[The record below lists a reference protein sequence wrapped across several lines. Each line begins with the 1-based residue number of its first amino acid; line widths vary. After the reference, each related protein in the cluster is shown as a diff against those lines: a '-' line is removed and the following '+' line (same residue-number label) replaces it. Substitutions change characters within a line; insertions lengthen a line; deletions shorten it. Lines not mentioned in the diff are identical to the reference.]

1 MIVNHYIN
9 KLKDTVFFRGG
20 IAAIDQL
27 ILSITNLLVQIVLI
41 KLVSK
46 EEFGY
51 YSIAL
56 SIITYSMSFQ
66 NAVVNT
72 PMTVT
77 LASKNEVEKNEYT
90 ASLFLGQYRVLGL
103 LAIMG
108 ILSYVIVKSLGSMN
122 TETALVLALMIA
134 VFGILN
140 REFLR
145 AYFFTEELPLKVL
158 KIDLGYVLLYLAFI
172 AISYFVYKIS
182 VPLVIIFMGLAAAFD
197 SLVLNKNLSFKRYK
211 HNIKGAYKENFEIS
225 KWALLGIT
233 VTHLQTFSYLY
244 IIGYILG
251 SAAVADVSA
260 SRLLLM
266 PLGFLIN
273 GWGNVVR
280 PYGAKLREQGRINE
294 FFKKLVLMSLAFPVL
309 VAIAVLLLFLFKD
322 LLISLFFHKDYAG
335 IYNYLIIWGF
345 LFSISFF
352 SANASYGLQV
362 VKKFKS
368 LALLNGLT
376 MIITIGLSFI
386 LTLNYKIS
394 GALIASLIGSLIFA
408 TILWFNLRSAVKNF
422 KIL

>member
-1 MIVNHYIN
+1 MIINHYIN
-9 KLKDTVFFRGG
+9 KLKGTVFFRGG

-27 ILSITNLLVQIVLI
+27 ILSITNMLVQIVLI

-46 EEFGY
+46 DEFGY

-56 SIITYSMSFQ
+56 SIIMFSMSFQ

-103 LAIMG
+103 LAIIG

-122 TETALVLALMIA
+122 TEIALVLTLMIA

-145 AYFFTEELPLKVL
+145 AYFFAEELPLKVL
-158 KIDLGYVLLYLAFI
+158 KIDIGYVLLYLFFI
-172 AISYFVYKIS
+172 AICYFVYKIS
-182 VPLVIIFMGLAAAFD
+182 VPLVIIFMGLSAAFD

-211 HNIKGAYKENFEIS
+211 HYIKRAYKENFEIS

-233 VTHLQTFSYLY
+233 VTHLQSFSYLY

-322 LLISLFFHKDYAG
+322 LLISLFFHKDYVG
-335 IYNYLIIWGF
+335 IYNYLIIWGV
-345 LFSISFF
+345 LFSVSFF
-352 SANASYGLQV
+352 AANASYGLQV

-386 LTLNYKIS
+386 LTFNYKIY
-394 GALIASLIGSLIFA
+394 GALIASLTGSLTFA
-408 TILWFNLRSAVKNF
+408 IILWVNLRTAIK
-422 KIL
+422 KL